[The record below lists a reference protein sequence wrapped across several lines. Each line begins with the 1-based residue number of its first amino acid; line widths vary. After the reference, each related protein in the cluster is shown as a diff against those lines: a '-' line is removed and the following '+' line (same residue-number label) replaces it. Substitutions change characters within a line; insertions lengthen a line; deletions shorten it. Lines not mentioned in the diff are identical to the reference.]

1 MRRLL
6 LVVALLFVQGPPEG
20 GHHRTL
26 HAQQEEP
33 GAPRARAPLTI
44 LQINDVYQTQPV
56 NGLGGLAR
64 VAAMK
69 RTLAAAGRTPVMVL
83 AGDFLSPSVASGVFK
98 GEQMI
103 ATLNAAGLDFA
114 TLGNHEFDF
123 GDDVLIQRMHEAKF
137 QWLVANVIDT
147 KTSKP
152 IGDAEPFVVKTYGA
166 LKVGYIGL
174 CLTTREISFEK
185 LTHTKFIDPIEA
197 AAAYIPQVKRAGA
210 NVIVMV
216 THLAIADD
224 QRLAERFPDVDLII
238 GGHEH
243 FPITVTQGRT
253 LISKAGSDA
262 RFVARI
268 DVSRLPNGRVDRFF
282 ELIPVTS
289 AIADEPATASVAA
302 SYEARLGKELEVV
315 IGSTRVPLDG
325 ESIHL
330 RAAETNLGNF
340 VADAMREDSG
350 ADITIVNG
358 GSVRGDKVY
367 PAGPITRRT
376 LIEIHPFGN
385 VICKLAMEGRAILE
399 TLNIAVSKMP
409 AAAGQFPQISGM
421 TMTIDSR
428 GPPADRVHDVRI
440 NGRPL
445 DLNRTYTVATLDFL
459 LTGGDNYS
467 LLPTQR
473 VVVGP
478 EAGGLLVAA
487 LEKYVTARREIAPQI
502 DGRISI
508 Q

>member
-1 MRRLL
+1 M
-6 LVVALLFVQGPPEG
+6 
-20 GHHRTL
+20 
-26 HAQQEEP
+26 
-33 GAPRARAPLTI
+33 
-44 LQINDVYQTQPV
+44 
-56 NGLGGLAR
+56 
-64 VAAMK
+64 
-69 RTLAAAGRTPVMVL
+69 
-83 AGDFLSPSVASGVFK
+83 
-98 GEQMI
+98 
-103 ATLNAAGLDFA
+103 
-114 TLGNHEFDF
+114 
-123 GDDVLIQRMHEAKF
+123 
-137 QWLVANVIDT
+137 
-147 KTSKP
+147 
-152 IGDAEPFVVKTYGA
+152 
-166 LKVGYIGL
+166 
-174 CLTTREISFEK
+174 
-185 LTHTKFIDPIEA
+185 EA
-197 AAAYIPQVKRAGA
+197 AAAYMPQVKRAGA

-224 QRLAERFPDVDLII
+224 QRLVDRFPEIDLII

-243 FPITVTQGRT
+243 FPITVTQNRT

-268 DVSRLPNGRVDRFF
+268 DVNRRPSGRIDRFF
-282 ELIPVTS
+282 ELIPMTS
-289 AIADEPATASVAA
+289 AIADEPATAAVAA

-315 IGSTRVPLDG
+315 IGATRVPLDG

-330 RAAETNLGNF
+330 RAAEANLGNF

-358 GSVRGDKVY
+358 GSIRGDKVY

-421 TMTIDSR
+421 TMTVDPR
-428 GPPADRVHDVRI
+428 GPPEDRVRDVRI

-445 DLNRTYTVATLDFL
+445 DLNKTYTVATLDFL
-459 LTGGDNYS
+459 LMGGDNYS
-467 LLPTQR
+467 VFPKQR
-473 VVVGP
+473 VLVGP

-487 LEKYVTARREIAPQI
+487 LEKYVTARPEIAPQI
-502 DGRISI
+502 DGRITI